1 MASIGSRIIL
11 LFLACCYLASAK
23 TIPIKAVGLAFDPEL
38 VSAAVGDILEF
49 HFFPINH
56 SVVMGD
62 FNSPCVP
69 VKTGGFF
76 SGFLYVAS
84 GESPDIFRVT
94 VNNTDPMVYYC
105 SQNLHQHCT
114 NGMVGVVNTDNAT
127 LQMYKAGAR
136 GIETAVS
143 PAQVFGGDLIASGQ
157 LETLSTTATMT
168 GTLISTATATA
179 TATTT
184 IATGSEMTTAD
195 CASMSHTPQASQVPQ
210 VSSQVPQVPQGGGN
224 VTTVPTSDASIDA
237 MGISAAVAGVLALGL
252 AWLMA

>member
-1 MASIGSRIIL
+1 
-11 LFLACCYLASAK
+11 
-23 TIPIKAVGLAFDPEL
+23 LAFDPEL

-157 LETLSTTATMT
+157 LET
-168 GTLISTATATA
+168 
-179 TATTT
+179 
-184 IATGSEMTTAD
+184 
-195 CASMSHTPQASQVPQ
+195 
-210 VSSQVPQVPQGGGN
+210 
-224 VTTVPTSDASIDA
+224 
-237 MGISAAVAGVLALGL
+237 
-252 AWLMA
+252 